1 MTRWGI
7 WARWVVA
14 GSSCGVITA
23 LAGCSAGTD
32 AGPAAAQ
39 TGPAAATASPGGG
52 TGATA
57 GPAGSSGVSGSSG
70 SSGAVAPL
78 TGLSVAA
85 AVAQRPAV
93 AVAVAGPDP
102 VGLGSADLV
111 FAELAGPVRYL
122 AVFQSAEAGTVGPVT
137 STRPTDGE
145 ALSVLHPVT
154 GYDGGTASF
163 VSVLDATKV
172 IDFGYAG
179 HASLYS
185 GGPGGV
191 TVSTA
196 ALAAA
201 GRSDGPP
208 PELFG
213 YRQPG
218 DPLASAGQTRPASVR
233 VAAPGE
239 PAEQW
244 DFDGGAG
251 RWVQTAGGPRVAVA
265 NLVVQIVSFKTVYL
279 SRKYGQTVPSARVI
293 GRGAV
298 TVCSGPAPGQSGG
311 TAAAGSWAK
320 PGIAAVTN
328 YFDPAGQPMSLEP
341 GPTWVVL
348 APAGTRITLAGG

>member
-14 GSSCGVITA
+14 GSACGVITA
-23 LAGCSAGTD
+23 LAGCSAATE
-32 AGPAAAQ
+32 AAPASAQ

-52 TGATA
+52 TGAAATTA
-57 GPAGSSGVSGSSG
+57 GPAGTSGSSG
-70 SSGAVAPL
+70 SVAPL
-78 TGLSVAA
+78 TGLGVAA
-85 AVAQRPAV
+85 AVALRPAV
-93 AVAVAGPDP
+93 AVAVAGANP
-102 VGLGSADLV
+102 VGLGSADVV
-111 FAELAGPVRYL
+111 FEELAGPVRYL
-122 AVFQSAEAGTVGPVT
+122 AVFQSAGAAAVGPVT
-137 STRPTDGE
+137 STRPTDGQ

-154 GYDGGTASF
+154 GYAGGTASF
-163 VSVLDATKV
+163 VSVLDATKIV
-172 IDFGYAG
+172 DEGYAG
-179 HASLYS
+179 HGSLYS
-185 GGPGGV
+185 GGPGGL

-201 GRSDGPP
+201 GGSDGPP

-218 DPLASAGQTRPASVR
+218 DPLATAGQTHPASVR

-244 DFDGGAG
+244 NFDAG
-251 RWVQTAGGPRVAVA
+251 TDRWVQTAGGPRVAVA

-279 SRKYGQTVPSARVI
+279 SRKYDQTVPSARFT
-293 GRGAV
+293 GRGTV
-298 TVCSGPAPGQSGG
+298 TVCSGAAPGQSGG

-328 YFDPAGQPMSLEP
+328 YFDAAGQPMSFEP

-348 APAGTRITLAGG
+348 APAGTRTTLAGG